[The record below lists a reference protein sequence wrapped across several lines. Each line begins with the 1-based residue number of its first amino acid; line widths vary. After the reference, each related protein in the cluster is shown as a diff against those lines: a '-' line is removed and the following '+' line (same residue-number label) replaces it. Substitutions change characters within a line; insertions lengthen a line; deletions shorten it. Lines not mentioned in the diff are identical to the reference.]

1 MIADL
6 KPYAEPNEPGLPW
19 LGDIRQYWA
28 SQRAKWPFTKMD
40 RPGAGADRGELIVD
54 RGGLAAD
61 RGESV
66 LDRWELPP
74 EAQAAIAD
82 LGERPR
88 KQRLRAVIVMLCG
101 LRDWTTPAELSRWLN
116 FRPGNLSERH
126 LSPMVEAGQLERRYP
141 ANLSHPEQAYRAI
154 TRQDELRFTP
164 GDTP

>member
-1 MIADL
+1 
-6 KPYAEPNEPGLPW
+6 
-19 LGDIRQYWA
+19 
-28 SQRAKWPFTKMD
+28 
-40 RPGAGADRGELIVD
+40 LIVD

-61 RGESV
+61 RGGLAADRGGSA

-82 LGERPR
+82 LGERPC
-88 KQRLRAVIVMLCG
+88 KQRLRAVIEMLCG

>member
-1 MIADL
+1 MIAEL
-6 KPYAEPNEPGLPW
+6 KLYAEYKEPSQAW
-19 LGDIRQYWA
+19 LGELLRHWSLMPSCA
-28 SQRAKWPFTKMD
+28 LFAEVK
-40 RPGAGADRGELIVD
+40 DRGELIVD
-54 RGGLAAD
+54 RGGLTDD
-61 RGESV
+61 RGESA

-88 KQRLRAVIVMLCG
+88 KQRLRAVIEMLCG

-141 ANLSHPEQAYRAI
+141 ANLSHPEQAYRTI
-154 TRQDELRFTP
+154 RRQDELRFTP